1 MPAIPKTSDE
11 EVVRAARRIVE
22 KSGLDALSMQAVAEA
37 VGVRAPSL
45 YKRFPDRAALVEAVT
60 LSAIADL
67 RDALASSTRSQS
79 PAAGLRALGRA
90 FRAFALQTPRLYPL
104 FFTAGPSGD
113 PAVAARATAAQ
124 PLFDAIARAVPA
136 DQVLSAARSF
146 TAYVHGFCS
155 MELAGAFRL
164 GDSIDDAFTTGLDI
178 LIAGLTRSGRR

>member
-11 EVVRAARRIVE
+11 EVVRAARRLVE

-60 LSAIADL
+60 LSAISDL
-67 RDALASSTRSQS
+67 RDALTASSRSQS
-79 PAAGLRALGRA
+79 PTTGLRALGRA
-90 FRAFALQTPRLYPL
+90 FRAFALQNPRLYPL
-104 FFTAGPSGD
+104 LFTAGPPGD
-113 PAVAARATAAQ
+113 PAVAARATAAE
-124 PLFDAIARAVPA
+124 PLFDAIARAVRP
-136 DQVLSAARSF
+136 DHVLSAARTF

-164 GDSIDDAFTTGLDI
+164 GGSIDEAFTTGLDI
-178 LIAGLTRSGRR
+178 LIHGLARSGRR